1 MAKRFDILTPRKG
14 RDGKTYFTKIGVA
27 FENKNGGYSLSFEAL
42 PIASMND
49 DGNIE
54 TRALMMEPRE
64 RDDAPRGNGTPAR
77 NNRAPVDDLDDSVP
91 FGYAGEPARR
101 SVFP

>member
-42 PIASMND
+42 PIASMTD

-64 RDDAPRGNGTPAR
+64 RDDAPRGNTRQPTRLASDF
-77 NNRAPVDDLDDSVP
+77 DDLNGPP
-91 FGYAGEPARR
+91 F
-101 SVFP
+101 

>member
-1 MAKRFDILTPRKG
+1 MARRFDILSPRKS

-42 PIASMND
+42 PIASLTD
-49 DGNIE
+49 DGGIE

-64 RDDAPRGNGTPAR
+64 RDAAPRSGAR
-77 NNRAPVDDLDDSVP
+77 QQTRAAEMADDFDALNEPP
-91 FGYAGEPARR
+91 F
-101 SVFP
+101 

>member
-64 RDDAPRGNGTPAR
+64 RDDAPRNGTPAR